1 MKKIGRNEPCPCGSG
16 MKFKQCHLGKEG
28 ELASK
33 KMEDFTVEM
42 SRLITEL
49 PAVWYGRSREM
60 IDRLDIKTLTG
71 ISAGIRFVDLK
82 QYHSLNLSGARSA
95 SEEKAGSGGILINV
109 LKTKPSDPDNLY
121 IAVSPDI
128 GDSALVHQLAHILD
142 YLGGSKLAPEI
153 AKPLS
158 FELGLPVE
166 HLEHPHEFGYWL
178 DYLGKLFDVQVD
190 ADDAIVT
197 FLFENQM
204 LIKGLDIEKQDQTI
218 LKMKSEQMMRFL
230 SEKSR
235 DIDALICELPGYI
248 GSRVKKD

>member
-16 MKFKQCHLGKEG
+16 RKFKQCHLGKED
-28 ELASK
+28 ELSPK
-33 KMEDFTVEM
+33 EMDDFTAEM
-42 SRLITEL
+42 SSLITDL

-60 IDRLDIKTLTG
+60 VDGLDIKTLTG

-82 QYHSLNLSGARSA
+82 EYYSLNLSGGRST
-95 SEEKAGSGGILINV
+95 SEEKSGSGGILVNV
-109 LKTKPSDPDNLY
+109 LKTKPSDPGNLY
-121 IAVSPDI
+121 IAISPDI
-128 GDSALVHQLAHILD
+128 GDSALIHQLAHILD
-142 YLGGSKLAPEI
+142 YLGGSRLAPEI

-178 DYLGKLFDVQVD
+178 DYLRKEFDVRLD
-190 ADDAIVT
+190 ADDTIVD

-204 LIKGLDIEKQDQTI
+204 LIKGLDIEKQDQTV

-230 SEKSR
+230 SERSVE
-235 DIDALICELPGYI
+235 IDALICELPGYI

>member
-16 MKFKQCHLGKEG
+16 RKFKQCHLGKED

-33 KMEDFTVEM
+33 KMDDFTIEM
-42 SRLITEL
+42 SSLITDL
-49 PAVWYGRSREM
+49 PPVWYGRSKEM
-60 IDRLDIKTLTG
+60 IDGLDIKTLTG
-71 ISAGIRFVDLK
+71 ISAGIKFVDLK
-82 QYHSLNLSGARSA
+82 QYNSLNFSGARM

-121 IAVSPDI
+121 VAISPDI

-166 HLEHPHEFGYWL
+166 HLEHPHEYGYWL
-178 DYLGKLFDVQVD
+178 DHLKTKFDVQID
-190 ADDAIVT
+190 ADDTIVT
-197 FLFENQM
+197 FLFKNEM

-235 DIDALICELPGYI
+235 EIDALICELPGYI
-248 GSRVKKD
+248 GSRVKQD